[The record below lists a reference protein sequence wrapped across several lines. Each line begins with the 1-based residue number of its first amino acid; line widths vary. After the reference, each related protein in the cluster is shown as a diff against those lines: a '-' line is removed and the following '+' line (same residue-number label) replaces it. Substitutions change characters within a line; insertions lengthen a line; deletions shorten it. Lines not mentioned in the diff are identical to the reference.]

1 MLAKTMVHPRLRF
14 RVDME
19 DFLMSRLPV
28 LSLALLLT
36 GTVSLAQAEM
46 PERPLPPAPAEQMG
60 APADCDPTMR
70 SSDPNAAVNRDCPTA
85 PKPYRDGT
93 QNRARGETGKP
104 PTLDPESGGRELD
117 PR

>member
-1 MLAKTMVHPRLRF
+1 
-14 RVDME
+14 ME
-19 DFLMSRLPV
+19 DFTMSRLPA
-28 LSLALLLT
+28 LSIGLLLVGAT
-36 GTVSLAQAEM
+36 SLAQAEM

-70 SSDPNAAVNRDCPTA
+70 SSDPNAAVNRDCPTE

-104 PTLDPESGGRELD
+104 PTLDPDRGGRELD